1 MTHMFQSFNVGL
13 NSHMAYLLKR
23 PVVLHFCAENSRL
36 KVKKHCNGLETAK
49 WVDKET
55 ALSNNQ

>member
-23 PVVLHFCAENSRL
+23 PVALHFCAENSRL

-49 WVDKET
+49 
-55 ALSNNQ
+55 